1 MRSRW
6 SGRGDPAVGSQDA
19 DVRRRTSLAAE
30 RTWLAWW
37 RTGLASTAAGIGVGR
52 LLPEVVGGTTW
63 PYVVLGAGYVGV
75 ALALILAGGVRQG
88 RVRAAL
94 RRDSFDELGD
104 RWIAG
109 FTAAGA
115 LLTLATL
122 AVVVVGP

>member
-104 RWIAG
+104 RWIAVSPRP
-109 FTAAGA
+109 ARCSRW
-115 LLTLATL
+115 
-122 AVVVVGP
+122 PPSRSW